1 MKYVGDLGGMALMD
15 IAAWILRFGPLAG
28 TLSLV
33 LVGVGWRS
41 WLQRK
46 RYGMSGFVRFGFGEP
61 SQFVPAGGIVL
72 AFIVLFGQA
81 LEAARHPANVD
92 WLARLSPQ
100 STLVVSALG
109 TILFATGLALLVI
122 AQLEMGASWRIGI
135 DEGATPGLVD
145 TGLFRFCR
153 NPIFLAMLVAIAG
166 YCVLLPTALSLL
178 VWFATYLGI
187 RLQIGAEEKYLW
199 RTYGKKYRN
208 YAQRVGRLLPGIGR
222 QR

>member
-1 MKYVGDLGGMALMD
+1 MD
-15 IAAWILRFGPLAG
+15 IVAWIMRFGPLAG

-41 WLQRK
+41 WLQRE
-46 RYGMSGFVRFGFGEP
+46 RYGTSGFVRFGFGEP
-61 SQFVPAGGIVL
+61 SQFAPAAGIIV
-72 AFIVLFGQA
+72 AFILLFGQA
-81 LEAARHPANVD
+81 LEVARHPASVD
-92 WLARLSPQ
+92 LVIRLPPQ
-100 STLVVSALG
+100 GPFVLSALG
-109 TILFATGLALLVI
+109 ATLLIIGLGVLVI

-153 NPIFLAMLVAIAG
+153 NPIFLAMLIAIAG
-166 YCVLLPTALSLL
+166 YCALLPTALSLL
-178 VWFATYLGI
+178 VWVATYLGI
-187 RLQIGAEEKYLW
+187 RLQISAEEEYLR
-199 RTYGKKYRN
+199 RTYGEKYRD

>member
-1 MKYVGDLGGMALMD
+1 MTN
-15 IAAWILRFGPLAG
+15 IAAWIMRFGPLAG
-28 TLSLV
+28 TVSLV

-46 RYGMSGFVRFGFGEP
+46 RYGTSGFVRFGFGEP
-61 SQFVPAGGIVL
+61 SQFAPAAGIVV
-72 AFIVLFGQA
+72 AFILLFGQA
-81 LEAARHPANVD
+81 LAVARHPAGVD
-92 WLARLSPQ
+92 LVIGSPPQ
-100 STLVVSALG
+100 GLFVLSALG
-109 TILFATGLALLVI
+109 ATLFIVGLGVLVI

-153 NPIFLAMLVAIAG
+153 NPIFLAMLIAIAG

-178 VWFATYLGI
+178 VWVAAYLGI
-187 RLQIGAEEKYLW
+187 RLQIAAEEKYLW

-222 QR
+222 QH